1 MSRRGSVTKRQRR
14 KGVAYEARWYE
25 DDVQRSR
32 TFTTAADANAFLND
46 TLARLARGDNVTW
59 VGDRISL
66 QDWYEEWLTRPIRP
80 STRSRDRGVM
90 ERWWLPTLQD
100 HLLTKIKRHHIQ
112 GVVDRMSATL
122 APSTVATNYGVM
134 RDCMAAAVNEDMV
147 ARTPCRGIK
156 LPAKDTTKTI
166 RFLEPEELDR
176 LADAIDPYYRALI
189 YIAGVI
195 GLRWSECV
203 GLVVSQV
210 DLLQRTLTVDRTLTE
225 VRGVLHLG
233 PPKTKAGR
241 RTITLPPFVVNELA
255 AHLKLAGLT
264 AANSDSLVFTSP
276 QGGPML
282 RANFGRR
289 TWNPAVKAS
298 GLRGL
303 TFHGL
308 RHTAA
313 GLMVA
318 GGYSPAI
325 IQQRLGHASIRTTMD
340 IYGHLLPSADASVA
354 AGLEAMW
361 SSRTTTRSAD
371 ESS

>member
-25 DDVQRSR
+25 EDVQKSR
-32 TFTTAADANAFLND
+32 TFDTAADANAFLND

-59 VGDRISL
+59 QGDRTTL
-66 QDWYEEWLTRPIRP
+66 REFYDEWMQRPVRP
-80 STRSRDRGVM
+80 STLSRDKTVM
-90 ERWWLPTLQD
+90 ERWWLPSLSD

-112 GVVDRMSATL
+112 GVIDKMAMTL
-122 APSTVATNYGVM
+122 GPSTVATNYGVM
-134 RDCMAAAVNEDMV
+134 RDCMAAAVNEDMI

-156 LPAKDTTKTI
+156 LPAKDTTKKI

-176 LADAIDPYYRALI
+176 LADAIDPNYRALI
-189 YIAGVI
+189 YVAGVI

-203 GLVVSQV
+203 GLVVGQV
-210 DLLQRTLTVDRTLTE
+210 DLLQRKLTVDRTLTE
-225 VRGVLHLG
+225 VRGILHHG
-233 PPKTKAGR
+233 PPKTQAGR
-241 RTITLPPFVVNELA
+241 RTITLPPFVVSEIA
-255 AHLKLAGLT
+255 VHLQRAGLT
-264 AANSDSLVFTSP
+264 AANRDNLVFTSP

-282 RANFGRR
+282 RANFNRR
-289 TWNPAVKAS
+289 TWNPAIRQSKLS
-298 GLRGL
+298 GL

-313 GLMVA
+313 GLMIA

-361 SSRTTTRSAD
+361 SSRRTDTTEEGSG
-371 ESS
+371 